1 MEASFPRR
9 ELTDLLRR
17 LDSPDRLGVFV
28 LGGPAIGKTVLLQQ
42 LAAELQRQG
51 RAVVTVNLSQL
62 RGDDLGARILDELP
76 SSVADD
82 LDAEGIVIRGS
93 GRSSLRPSVALLNR
107 AAKRLQHPVLL
118 LDALDESPYP
128 QRTAALIEELSR
140 LLQGWQVVVAS
151 RPGAG
156 VEVRRFARFD
166 VLQLGPLT
174 EADMLEMLA
183 EIAPDLPPD
192 VARAVVTFANGN
204 PLVLTLALRVAQ
216 RPAAAG
222 VVSANDLQGLIGML
236 IDDAIG
242 SSRDPATLARILEEI
257 ALAGGEDRISALA
270 GKLRIPEDRV
280 RDVLNY
286 TPAWGLLT
294 VDQQPETVAFVHI
307 SVQEFVVA
315 QIFGRPF
322 RLDELRFGAEEA
334 ERDDLL
340 DASFVE
346 RHSLDRILQQ
356 QKSIVIGDRGSGKSA
371 IFRKLAED
379 QAVETLVVANTG
391 DLLHR
396 IVDKDA
402 WLEADA
408 LRAAW
413 LVVITA
419 VVAGAIPDSAPKTQ
433 RRNATDLRA
442 ALGLPT
448 KPPSRTRRAMRAV
461 GRLLGGT
468 TLKLGVGPVNL
479 EAKLPAGTRPG
490 GSALDIEDMLQQ
502 TDQLLKNA
510 RRRVMVPLDR
520 IDETFKYDRPRQEAV
535 VQALLQAEARISK
548 LDGIGLVL
556 FLRTDLFELYD
567 IQEKNKLVSRS
578 LVLEWSEEDW
588 LRMLIRRVFVNEPFA
603 RLATRLHVAGEDA
616 EVRAAL
622 EVLFPD
628 QIEDQ
633 PVDRWL
639 VDSLRNGNGDI
650 SPRLAVLLLH
660 LTQEYSA
667 RLDGPVTALPLFTAD
682 AVQRAMTKL
691 SDLSFSE
698 VVNDFKVAPTFVLN
712 CRAGKLTSFTLEKV
726 KHLFDAAEGKTG
738 DQVRLLERLGFLE
751 RVVEQRGAETT
762 SLFRIPR
769 LYTRCWDY
777 A

>member
-9 ELTDLLRR
+9 ELTDILRR
-17 LDSPDRLGVFV
+17 LDSPDRVGVLV
-28 LGGPAIGKTVLLQQ
+28 LGDPGSGKTVLLQQ

-51 RAVVTVNLSQL
+51 RAVVAVDLL
-62 RGDDLGARILDELP
+62 HIPDDNLGALILGGLP
-76 SSVADD
+76 PGVADD
-82 LDAEGIVIRGS
+82 LDAEGTMIRGS
-93 GRSSLRPSVALLNR
+93 ARSSLRQSVAVLNR
-107 AAKRLQHPVLL
+107 AAERLQAPVLL

-128 QRTAALIEELSR
+128 QRTAADVEELSR
-140 LLQGWQVVVAS
+140 ALRGWQVVVAS
-151 RPGAG
+151 RPVGG
-156 VEVRRFARFD
+156 VVHRFGRFD
-166 VLQLGPLT
+166 VLQLGALT
-174 EADMLEMLA
+174 KDDMLDMLA
-183 EIAPDLPPD
+183 ELAPDLPPD
-192 VARAVVTFANGN
+192 AARAVVTVANGN
-204 PLVLTLALRVAQ
+204 PLVLRLAARAAQ
-216 RPAAAG
+216 LPAAAG
-222 VVSANDLQGLIGML
+222 AVSANDLQGLIGLL

-242 SSRDPATLARILEEI
+242 SSRDPATFGRILEEI
-257 ALAGGEDRISALA
+257 ALAGGEDRMSALA
-270 GKLRIPEDRV
+270 GKLHIPEDRV

-286 TPAWGLLT
+286 LPALSLLT
-294 VDQQPETVAFVHI
+294 VDQQTGTVAFAHI
-307 SVQEFVVA
+307 SIQEFVVR

-322 RLDELRFGAEEA
+322 RLAELRFGAEEA
-334 ERDDLL
+334 ELDDLL
-340 DASFVE
+340 DASFVD

-356 QKSIVIGDRGSGKSA
+356 RKSIVIGDRGSGKSA
-371 IFRKLAED
+371 IFRKLVED
-379 QAVETLVVANTG
+379 QAVETFAVANTG
-391 DLLHR
+391 ELLHR

-402 WLEADA
+402 WLDAEA

-413 LVVITA
+413 LVVIAA
-419 VVAGAIPDSAPKTQ
+419 VVAVAVPDNAPRTQ

-448 KPPSRTRRAMRAV
+448 KPPSRTRRVMRAA

-479 EAKLPAGTRPG
+479 EAKLPAGSRPG
-490 GSALDIEDMLQQ
+490 GSVLDVEEMLQQ

-510 RRRVMVPLDR
+510 GRRVMVLLDR

-535 VQALLQAEARISK
+535 VQALLQAEARVSQ
-548 LDGIGLVL
+548 LDGIDLVV

-588 LRMLIRRVFVNEPFA
+588 LRVLVRRVFANQPFA
-603 RLATRLHVAGEDA
+603 LLATRLHVAGEDA

-622 EVLFPD
+622 EVLFPA
-628 QIEDQ
+628 QIEGQ

-660 LTQEYSA
+660 LTQERSA
-667 RLDGPVTALPLFTAD
+667 RSDDPVTAVPLFAAD

-712 CRAGKLTSFTLEKV
+712 CRAGKLTSFTLENV
-726 KHLFDAAEGKTG
+726 EHLFDAADGKTG

-751 RVVEQRGAETT
+751 RIVEQRGAQTT